1 MTGPL
6 NCNNNE
12 SLEEGM
18 TTHFNILPWRIPRRE
33 EPGGLQSMRSQRVGQ
48 DCATNT
54 HELQECLPSLK
65 NRNSL
70 LHLDWRRGRYKAY
83 PRQDLESGRQQIF
96 IKCLLDLSL
105 ASFRFLKMFSFSII

>member
-1 MTGPL
+1 MTGSL

-12 SLEEGM
+12 SLEKGM
-18 TTHFNILPWRIPRRE
+18 TTHSNILVWRIPRTE

-48 DCATNT
+48 DCVTNT

-96 IKCLLDLSL
+96 IKCLLDSW
-105 ASFRFLKMFSFSII
+105 